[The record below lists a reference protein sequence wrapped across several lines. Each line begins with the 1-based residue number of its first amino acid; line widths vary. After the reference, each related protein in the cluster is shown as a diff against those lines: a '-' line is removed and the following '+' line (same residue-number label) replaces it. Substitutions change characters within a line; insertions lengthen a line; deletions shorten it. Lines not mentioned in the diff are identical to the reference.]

1 MPSIMVSNLKTV
13 SSLRN
18 LCERPVWP
26 SERASRDALQ
36 WQQRGFEITG
46 NWKREGSFWPALK
59 EFGQPPQSPQVSC
72 WERHGW
78 GCSVLWQFL
87 MLQVLQGCMDHCCT
101 LGLPVGFS
109 WPKPEL

>member
-46 NWKREGSFWPALK
+46 NWEKGGILLACPEG
-59 EFGQPPQSPQVSC
+59 FGQPCKAP
-72 WERHGW
+72 RLATGR
-78 GCSVLWQFL
+78 G
-87 MLQVLQGCMDHCCT
+87 M
-101 LGLPVGFS
+101 VGDALSFGS
-109 WPKPEL
+109 S